1 MVHLIKPL
9 RCFLWIAMF
18 ENSAKIWLLCMYCN
32 YCYMQIFHALF
43 DLSVKSYMY
52 FFNGFLSNFVEI
64 TSYVYYIFKQ
74 LLFFSILVNSGFKN
88 IYLDFKQWL
97 LNIMWCLSGEVC
109 GRYSCIQQLFTEVEV
124 AGSGYLL
131 SREVKIE
138 QKNDGFYSV
147 TAANDYSFGMQMTK
161 LWLAVCSKIQ

>member
-1 MVHLIKPL
+1 M
-9 RCFLWIAMF
+9 
-18 ENSAKIWLLCMYCN
+18 
-32 YCYMQIFHALF
+32 
-43 DLSVKSYMY
+43 
-52 FFNGFLSNFVEI
+52 
-64 TSYVYYIFKQ
+64 
-74 LLFFSILVNSGFKN
+74 
-88 IYLDFKQWL
+88 
-97 LNIMWCLSGEVC
+97 
-109 GRYSCIQQLFTEVEV
+109 